1 MTVNLLPWDASRNL
15 IQEANRLY
23 DEAGTFD
30 CIEKGDLVAIKLHV
44 GELGNPYYVQPF
56 FIHEIVRKVKELG
69 GKPFLTD
76 SNTLYRAQRYN
87 AYDHMI
93 TALMNG
99 FGMAP
104 FIVADGEG

>member
-1 MTVNLLPWDASRNL
+1 MLLGFMEKCPLTVYYVPWDTSKNLL
-15 IQEANRLY
+15 QEAERLY

-30 CIEKGDLVAIKLHV
+30 CIEKDDLVAIKLHV

-56 FIHEIVRKVKELG
+56 FVHDIIRKVKEAG

-76 SNTLYRAQRYN
+76 SNTAYQAQRNN

-93 TALMNG
+93 NALMN
-99 FGMAP
+99 
-104 FIVADGEG
+104 